1 MAGPSRQALAALL
14 IAVVAG
20 TGGFLV
26 ARQMQPAP
34 PAEPVIPADV
44 PRVPKADGRLEG
56 QPAAD
61 IALPDLDGKPR
72 QLSEWRGRWLLVNFW
87 ATWCS
92 PCMEEIPLLIA
103 TQKAHE
109 ARGLSVLGIAMDDPE
124 AVRGAVKELGFNY
137 PTLAGDEAVLGA
149 MEQLGNTL
157 GAIPYTVLIDPA
169 GVIRYLEM
177 GGIDAVKLQALVERF
192 LPEG

>member
-1 MAGPSRQALAALL
+1 MAGFSRQALGALL
-14 IAVVAG
+14 IAAVAG
-20 TGGFLV
+20 TGGFFV

-34 PAEPVIPADV
+34 PAAPVIPADV
-44 PRVPKADGRLEG
+44 PRVPKADGQLEG

-61 IALPDLDGKPR
+61 ISLPDLDGKPR
-72 QLSEWRGRWLLVNFW
+72 KLSEWRGRWLLVNFW

-92 PCMEEIPLLIA
+92 PCMAEIPLLIA
-103 TQKAHE
+103 TQKAEE

-124 AVRGAVKELGFNY
+124 AVRGAVKDLGFNY

-169 GVIRYLEM
+169 GVICYLEM
-177 GGIDAVKLQALVERF
+177 GGIDAAKLQMLVDRF
-192 LPEG
+192 LPAA